1 MFSGWSQQE
10 NLSNQYLMYFRHL
23 MSNVFNYFLEV
34 LLKTTSWR
42 PPLKILINIIINVC
56 ETF

>member
-1 MFSGWSQQE
+1 
-10 NLSNQYLMYFRHL
+10 MYFRHL